1 MQVSLEPIYHPLQR
15 DRVSNTSKWV
25 VINNGDASQI
35 IKILV
40 ATTYRSFRSIFHF
53 TYNNDLEEYEAIRT
67 PDRNL
72 HQAHLVI
79 TTDILLREFNVIKN
93 RYGSD
98 RNGSMTPDYFLNTY
112 LKRVIGEMGYTNQY
126 EVSLI
131 MHGIIGALSFVT
143 GEPIQFVNGKYKT
156 MRDLYY
162 EKNLIRYKQL
172 KHNFL
177 DARIS

>member
-15 DRVSNTSKWV
+15 DRISNTSKWV
-25 VINNGDASQI
+25 IINNGDASSI

-40 ATTYRSFRSIFHF
+40 AATYTSFRI
-53 TYNNDLEEYEAIRT
+53 NNSGHNEEYEAIRT
-67 PDRNL
+67 PDRNVY
-72 HQAHLVI
+72 QAHLVI

-143 GEPIQFVNGKYKT
+143 DEPIQFVNGKYKT

>member
-15 DRVSNTSKWV
+15 DRISNTSKWV

-35 IKILV
+35 INILV
-40 ATTYRSFRSIFHF
+40 ATIHRNLRRDGSLAYTS
-53 TYNNDLEEYEAIRT
+53 IRT
-67 PDRNL
+67 PDRNVY
-72 HQAHLVI
+72 QAHLVI
-79 TTDILLREFNVIKN
+79 TTDVLLREFNAIKN

-98 RNGSMTPDYFLNTY
+98 GNGSMTSDYFLNTH

-143 GEPIQFVNGKYKT
+143 GEPIQFINGKYKT